1 MKMKEKI
8 IGSAA
13 ILVLS
18 IVFLVFGYLSRDN
31 REEDYQV
38 FTQSEEVTNEVD
50 KTKLKEEVGG
60 EVKKEGAV
68 ESIVKSTIVVDI
80 KGAVKNP
87 REYEL
92 EAGTRV
98 RDLIEIAGGLS
109 EGADE
114 ERIYF
119 SKLLE
124 DEQCIKIYKIGEV
137 TDVEFEEEI
146 TNNSNNSENE
156 SATKKKININSA
168 TVEELKT
175 LSGIGE
181 VRAKSIVDY
190 RESNGKFN
198 SIDDL
203 ANITG
208 IGLKT
213 IEKLRD
219 MVDIK

>member
-31 REEDYQV
+31 KKEDYQV
-38 FTQSEEVTNEVD
+38 FTQTEETTNGVSKAEI
-50 KTKLKEEVGG
+50 KEKVGA

-68 ESIVKSTIVVDI
+68 ETQVKSTIVVDI

-87 REYEL
+87 KEYAL
-92 EAGTRV
+92 EEGTRV

-109 EGADE
+109 EDADE

-137 TDVEFEEEI
+137 TEVEFEEDI
-146 TNNSNNSENE
+146 ANTSKNKENDTT
-156 SATKKKININSA
+156 TKKKININNA

-181 VRAKSIVDY
+181 VRAQSIVDY

-203 ANITG
+203 GNITG

>member
-38 FTQSEEVTNEVD
+38 FTQSEETTNEVD
-50 KTKLKEEVGG
+50 KTKLKEEAGG
-60 EVKKEGAV
+60 EVKKEGAA
-68 ESIVKSTIVVDI
+68 ESLAKSTIVVDI

-92 EAGTRV
+92 EAGSRI

-208 IGLKT
+208 IGSKT